1 MRREKGVRQLPP
13 FFRGPEV
20 LSMKEVTLNWN
31 EYTEAAI
38 KTAAEGIVMLEN
50 RDNVLP
56 LKKGSR
62 IALFGRMQTHYYKS
76 GTGSGGMVN
85 VHHVTDIREGL
96 GDCPDITL
104 DSELMDI
111 YAKWDAEN
119 PIDAGLGWGKEAW
132 SQAEMPVSSELV
144 ATLAARNDAAV
155 IIIARTAG
163 EDRDNSAEKGAYF
176 LSDSEEELL
185 ANVTAVFGNT
195 IVLLNVGN
203 IIDMS
208 FVTKYNI
215 KGVLYVWQAGMIGGT
230 SVARVLSG
238 KVNPSGC
245 LPDTIA
251 KSLDDYA
258 STEYFCKDLKEDIYQ
273 EDIFVGYRYF
283 STFAKDAVLYP
294 FGFGLSYTDFEL
306 YDPEFI
312 FENDTV
318 TVSVTVKN
326 TGTVP
331 GKKAVMLYC
340 KAPDGALSKPS
351 RVLAGF
357 TKTGNIPESGEERVT
372 ITAPVRRFASFDDD
386 GRTSLGTTGFVL
398 EKGTYEFF
406 LGSDF
411 ITASPVG
418 SFELSDTRMLE
429 KLGTALAPTKAF
441 KRLTAIPNGD
451 GTYSK
456 GEEDTPL
463 ATVNYLDS
471 RMERVRPEIPQTGD
485 KGIKLSDVKHG
496 RNTMDEFVA
505 QLSDEDLCL
514 IIRGEGM
521 GSPKVTIG
529 TAAAFGGVTKE
540 LKAMGVPTLCCTDGP
555 SGMRLDSGKK
565 AFSLPNGTCLASTF
579 NVELVEELYTYLGV
593 EMLSNRI
600 DALLG
605 PGINIHRHPLNGRNF
620 EYFSE
625 DPLLTGLMAV
635 AQVKALEKSGVT
647 PVIKHFC
654 ANNRETHRREMSS
667 TVSSRALREIYLPAF
682 GIAVKEG
689 GARCIMTSYNRINDI
704 YSANHYDQNT
714 MVLREQW
721 GFTGLVMTD
730 WWAFINKE
738 VSMAEKYTLED
749 HSVMARSQ
757 NDVYMVCTSVEK
769 ENLLEA
775 DTYKELTE
783 GDGSN
788 ITRAEL
794 QRNAINILNFAMN
807 TPAMDRVEGN
817 EITVNHID
825 SPFKDD
831 DVEVDTDVFYTLEDE
846 VIIECKTKTSRGKD
860 FVFGITSAR
869 QGYILLEFTGYSN
882 LGELAQIPMTLYI
895 TSIPVSVIT
904 WNGTNGELVTKSAE
918 CMMYAKNCVFRA
930 HFQSGGVSIKSLRV
944 KYLRTLDEPAE
955 ESQDESADKPAE

>member
-1 MRREKGVRQLPP
+1 MNEI
-13 FFRGPEV
+13 
-20 LSMKEVTLNWN
+20 TLNWN
-31 EYTEAAI
+31 EYTESAI
-38 KTAAEGIVMLEN
+38 KTACEGIVMLEN
-50 RDNVLP
+50 KDGVLP

-62 IALFGRMQTHYYKS
+62 VALFGRMQIHYYKS

-85 VHHVTDIREGL
+85 VNHVTDIREGL
-96 GDCPDITL
+96 NDCPDISL
-104 DSELMDI
+104 DAELMDI
-111 YAKWDAEN
+111 YDKWDAEN

-132 SQAEMPVSSELV
+132 SQAEMPVSSEL
-144 ATLAARNDAAV
+144 AETLASRNDYAV
-155 IIIARTAG
+155 VIIARTAG
-163 EDRDNSAEKGAYF
+163 EDRDNSAEKGAYY

-185 ANVTAVFGNT
+185 KNVTAAFKNT

-208 FVTKYNI
+208 FVKKYSI
-215 KGVLYVWQAGMIGGT
+215 KGVLYVWQAGMIGGI
-230 SVARVLSG
+230 SVARILSG
-238 KVNPSGC
+238 RENPSGC

-251 KSLDDYA
+251 EKLEDYSSDA
-258 STEYFCKDLKEDIYQ
+258 NFLKDPKEDIYA

-294 FGFGLSYTDFEL
+294 FGAGLSYTDFEL
-306 YDPEFI
+306 TDISFV

-318 TVSVTVKN
+318 KVSLKVKN
-326 TGTVP
+326 TGSVP

-351 RVLAGF
+351 RVLTGF
-357 TKTGNIPESGEERVT
+357 TKTGNIPSGDEETVT
-372 ITAPVRRFASFDDD
+372 IESPVRRFASFDDD
-386 GRTSLGTTGFVL
+386 GRCGLGATGFVL

-411 ITASPVG
+411 ITAQPIG
-418 SFELSDTRMLE
+418 SFDITENRLLE
-429 KLGTALAPTKAF
+429 ELGTALAPTKAF
-441 KRLTAIPNGD
+441 KRLTAVPNGD

-463 ATVNYLDS
+463 QTVDYLAS
-471 RMERVRPEIPQTGD
+471 RMDRVMPEIPQTGD
-485 KGIKLSDVKHG
+485 KGIKLSDVKSGKH
-496 RNTMDEFVA
+496 TMEEFVA
-505 QLSDEDLCL
+505 QLADEELCL

-540 LKAMGVPTLCCTDGP
+540 LKAMGGPTLCCTDGP

-579 NVELVEELYTYLGV
+579 NVELVEELYSYLGI
-593 EMLSNRI
+593 EMLSNKI

-654 ANNRETHRREMSS
+654 ANNRETQRREMSS
-667 TVSSRALREIYLPAF
+667 RVSSRALREIYLPAF
-682 GIAVKEG
+682 EIAIREG
-689 GARCIMTSYNRINDI
+689 GARCVMTSYNRINDI
-704 YSANHYDQNT
+704 YSACHYDQNT
-714 MVLREQW
+714 MILHEQW
-721 GFTGLVMTD
+721 GFKGLVMTD
-730 WWAFINKE
+730 WWAYINKE
-738 VSMAEKYTLED
+738 VTIAEKYNLED

-757 NDVYMVCTSVEK
+757 NDVYMVCTSVER

-775 DTYKELTE
+775 DTFKELTE
-783 GDGSN
+783 GDGSK

-794 QRNAINILNFAMN
+794 QRNAINILTFAMN
-807 TPAMDRVEGN
+807 TPAMDRVEGK
-817 EITVNHID
+817 EVTINHID

-831 DVEVDTDVFYTLEDE
+831 DVEVDTDVFYEMKDE
-846 VIIECKTKTSRGKD
+846 ITIECKTKTSRGKD
-860 FVFGITSAR
+860 FVFGITCEK
-869 QGYILLEFTGYSN
+869 QGFYSLEFTGYSS

-895 TSIPVSVIT
+895 TSIPFAVIT
-904 WNGTNGELVTKSAE
+904 WNGTNGELVTKEAE

-930 HFQSGGVSIKSLRV
+930 HFASGGVTIKSLKV
-944 KYLRTLDEPAE
+944 KYLRSLDELGEQKAE
-955 ESQDESADKPAE
+955 E

>member
-1 MRREKGVRQLPP
+1 M
-13 FFRGPEV
+13 
-20 LSMKEVTLNWN
+20 N
-31 EYTEAAI
+31 EIILDWKAYTEAAV
-38 KTAAEGIVMLEN
+38 KTASEGIVMLEN
-50 RDNVLP
+50 KGRVLP
-56 LKKGSR
+56 IRKGSR
-62 IALFGRMQTHYYKS
+62 VALFGRMQTHYYKS

-85 VHHVTDIREGL
+85 VNHVVDIREGL
-96 GDCPDITL
+96 NECPDIVL

-111 YAKWDAEN
+111 YDKWDEEN

-132 SQAEMPVSSELV
+132 SQPEMPVSSDL
-144 ATLAARNDAAV
+144 AKTLSSRNDVAV

-163 EDRDNSAEKGAYF
+163 EDRDNSASKGAYY
-176 LSDSEEELL
+176 LSDSEEEML
-185 ANVTAVFGNT
+185 ASVTSAFENT
-195 IVLLNVGN
+195 VVLLNVGN

-208 FVTKYNI
+208 FVAKYDI
-215 KGVLYVWQAGMIGGT
+215 KSVLYIWQAGMIGGT
-230 SVARVLSG
+230 AAARILSG
-238 KVNPSGC
+238 RESPSGA

-251 KSLDDYA
+251 KSLEDYA
-258 STEYFCKDLKEDIYQ
+258 SSANFGNVDIKEDIYQ

-283 STFAKDAVLYP
+283 STFDKESVLYP
-294 FGFGLSYTDFEL
+294 FGAGLSYTTFEL
-306 YDPEFI
+306 KDTEFGFCKEDI
-312 FENDTV
+312 V
-318 TVSVTVKN
+318 VVRVTVKN
-326 TGTVP
+326 TGKVS

-340 KAPDGALSKPS
+340 KAPDGKLSKPS
-351 RVLAGF
+351 RVLVGF
-357 TKTGNIPESGEERVT
+357 AKTGAITEGDEETVT
-372 ITAPVRRFASFDDD
+372 ILAPARRFASFDDD
-386 GRTSLGTTGFVL
+386 GRTDPGKTGFVL

-411 ITASPVG
+411 ISAEPVG
-418 SFELSDTRMLE
+418 SITFDQDRLLEELA
-429 KLGTALAPTKAF
+429 TALAPTKAY

-463 ATVNYLDS
+463 ATEDFLES
-471 RMERVRPEIPQTGD
+471 RMDRVMPEIPQTDD
-485 KGIKLSDVKHG
+485 KGIKLADVKHG
-496 RNTMDEFVA
+496 RNTMEEFVA
-505 QLSDEDLCL
+505 QLTDEDLCL

-529 TAAAFGGVTKE
+529 TAAAYGGITRE

-579 NVELVEELYTYLGV
+579 NVEIVEELYTFLGI
-593 EMLSNRI
+593 EMLSNKI

-625 DPLLTGLMAV
+625 DPLLTGLMAAV
-635 AQVKALEKSGVT
+635 QVKALEKSGVT

-654 ANNRETHRREMSS
+654 ANNRETNRRGMSS
-667 TVSSRALREIYLPAF
+667 RVSSRALREIYLPAF
-682 GIAVKEG
+682 EIAIKAG
-689 GARCIMTSYNRINDI
+689 GARSVMTSYNMINGI

-714 MVLREQW
+714 MILREQW
-721 GFTGLVMTD
+721 GFKGLVMTD
-730 WWAFINKE
+730 WWAYINKE
-738 VSMAEKYTLED
+738 VTLAEKYSLED

-757 NDVYMVCTSVEK
+757 NDVYMVCTSVER

-807 TPAMDRVEGN
+807 TPAMDRVEGR
-817 EITVNHID
+817 EVTIEHID

-831 DVEVDTDVFYTLEDE
+831 DVEVDSDVFYTLDDE
-846 VIIECKTKTSRGKD
+846 VTIECKVKTSRGQD
-860 FVFGITSAR
+860 FVFGITSQRA
-869 QGYILLEFTGYSN
+869 GHILLEFTCRSN
-882 LGELAQIPMTLYI
+882 LGELAQIPMSLFA
-895 TSIPVSVIT
+895 TSIPIGVLT
-904 WNGTNGELVTKSAE
+904 WNGTNGETVTKSIE
-918 CMMYAKNCVFRA
+918 SMLYTKNCVFRA
-930 HFQSGGVSIKSLRV
+930 HFQSGGVTITSLKI
-944 KYLRTLDEPAE
+944 KYLRPLDGIEGQPE
-955 ESQDESADKPAE
+955 